1 MDYKEFGFEQFN
13 RERRKF
19 AGRRLGSDR
28 RALTDRRMDERRVR
42 AVPVVANRRR
52 GADRRASDQR
62 REGERRGIEDR
73 RDSAWRL
80 LEGS

>member
-19 AGRRLGSDR
+19 AGRRVGSDR

-42 AVPVVANRRR
+42 AVPVVADRRN
-52 GADRRASDQR
+52 GTDRRANDER
-62 REGERRGIEDR
+62 RDGERRGMDDR
-73 RDSAWRL
+73 RNSAWRL
-80 LEGS
+80 LEGN